1 MTPVQEYAQRTL
13 SYIEQDLVTFDA
25 VVATPS
31 FRGKIGVAMITNACA
46 ALDLFAWLLYQRF
59 DLTIKN
65 HDLFKRLV
73 SDTRFFDQGA
83 FINPKVLYG
92 IVRCGVVHQF
102 YPKCIGI
109 VALARDE
116 PFLNENGEPRV
127 NALGLYRTVVAGLK
141 KVRAHIMTA
150 SGTTLAD
157 LDTRFELRG
166 KIDREALDGAK
177 LDPALLPP
185 M

>member
-1 MTPVQEYAQRTL
+1 MTPVQEYAQRTF
-13 SYIEQDLVTFDA
+13 SYLEQDLLTFEA
-25 VVATPS
+25 VVATHS
-31 FRGKIGVAMITNACA
+31 FRGKIGVAMVTNACA

-65 HDLFKRLV
+65 HELFKRLV
-73 SDTRFFDQGA
+73 SDTRFFDPAA
-83 FINPKVLYG
+83 FINPKILYG

-102 YPKCIGI
+102 YPKGISI

-116 PFLNENGEPRV
+116 PFLNQNGDPRV

-141 KVRAHIMTA
+141 KVRDHIMTA
-150 SGTTLAD
+150 SGTTLTD
-157 LDTRFELRG
+157 LDTKFELRG
-166 KIDREALDGAK
+166 KIDREALEGAK
-177 LDPALLPP
+177 LDPAILPP